1 MYGIIA
7 FKNGENAPSAEFR
20 AEPGRYGRGSACK
33 QCRISRSQR
42 HRSSSN
48 QSLEGNHK
56 SVISPIIASP
66 EQANSNSPLP
76 DTTCS
81 SLDLE
86 SFDEVPLTTSDPLE
100 LDFEGWVHNTS
111 SETEFLRPDTD
122 LVATS
127 PHTESLGPLCFP
139 SLRHEDS
146 QENDKGF
153 ENSAPLL
160 SDLVGGIVKN
170 QSMVGR
176 KPTTSTLLPDLQ
188 GMISDNRGQPSQCK
202 CLQALTSSL
211 SFLRSWTWGGQKG
224 AEPGLRTTSMSLNC
238 TEVEDFLA
246 LFEKSMA
253 QLQAAEDCP
262 LACILSQDL
271 AILLSIILEQLA
283 KLLLNLAADLVGE
296 ADESPFNISSGPTPH
311 PTGVQ
316 EPTGNSTQQGQG
328 IRPARIGT
336 FEITDP
342 LDLQMIMKLL
352 LQIRTQALDAYIRRL
367 SSRVK
372 NYGFKD
378 FGADLEKIT
387 EELSGA
393 VFLENIRSL
402 T

>member
-42 HRSSSN
+42 HHNSN

-56 SVISPIIASP
+56 SVISPRIASP
-66 EQANSNSPLP
+66 QQANSNSPFQ

-81 SLDLE
+81 SLNLE
-86 SFDEVPLTTSDPLE
+86 SFDEIPLATSDPLE

-139 SLRHEDS
+139 SLRREDS
-146 QENDKGF
+146 QENGRGF
-153 ENSAPLL
+153 DNSGLLL
-160 SDLVGGIVKN
+160 SDLADGIIRN
-170 QSMVGR
+170 QSM
-176 KPTTSTLLPDLQ
+176 
-188 GMISDNRGQPSQCK
+188 
-202 CLQALTSSL
+202 ALTSSL

-224 AEPGLRTTSMSLNC
+224 AEPGLRTAGMTLNC

-253 QLQAAEDCP
+253 QLQAAENCP

-271 AILLSIILEQLA
+271 AILLLIILEQLA

-296 ADESPFNISSGPTPH
+296 ADESPFNIPSGATPH
-311 PTGVQ
+311 PIGVQ
-316 EPTGNSTQQGQG
+316 EPADNSTQQGQG
-328 IRPARIGT
+328 IRLARIGT

-378 FGADLEKIT
+378 FGADLEKII